1 MYHSGY
7 RKNHTTITLSMK
19 LYDDI
24 KTSINKSEITIVIFA
39 DYSKAFDT
47 IDFYT
52 LIQKLHTVN
61 FPKNVLYWTINY
73 LNFRQFFVQIDAHF
87 FTFFTSKFGVP
98 KGSIVGSIIYVSQ
111 ICRK

>member
-52 LIQKLHTVN
+52 LIQKLHAVN

-87 FTFFTSKFGVP
+87 FTFLTSKFGVP
-98 KGSIVGSIIYVSQ
+98 QGSIVGSIIYVSQ